1 MGVNNSSSVASNGIT
16 KEQFSAMIKD
26 KDEATKKNAIDIFTE
41 YSNKVTKDDTLDAE
55 EQEQAKLELNKIG
68 INLADSIKQIKDA
81 VVSKF
86 FQYVTQDK
94 DFDGTLANNQKM
106 ELPAGCT
113 KKDNGIEF
121 GGKLYV
127 MRGGEG
133 DDPLRFECDDNKKT
147 LRQA

>member
-1 MGVNNSSSVASNGIT
+1 MGVNNTSSVASNGIT

-68 INLADSIKQIKDA
+68 INLADSIEQIKNKINDA
-81 VVSKF
+81 GKNMVSKF

-94 DFDGTLANNQKM
+94 EFTGTLANGQEM
-106 ELPAGCT
+106 ELPAGVAP
-113 KKDNGIEF
+113 KKIMVLN
-121 GGKLYV
+121 LAVNY
-127 MRGGEG
+127 
-133 DDPLRFECDDNKKT
+133 T
-147 LRQA
+147 LCVVAKEMTR